1 MSSIIVPEQEVE
13 AREYSIE
20 DVAKNWSAADK
31 LWLEIFDDRKIKV
44 TKEWVHLEKIKCARD
59 PIYFINQY
67 CLVRN
72 RAEDEA
78 ALPPGV
84 KLYGDMIDLKTYP
97 IQNFFLNTVMQ
108 EQNTCS
114 IKTRQSG
121 VSTVTGLFL
130 LQQTTFRNNKEF
142 IVISKSE
149 KESIK
154 FLGDVQIAYLYLPF
168 FLRRKTIDGML
179 KKKDMYL
186 GTKYNA
192 SSIKALTS
200 GKGSGRSYTAT
211 ILVMDE
217 AAFIQGAGDIWAA
230 ASPTL
235 TTTGGK
241 AIIISTPWEEEG
253 FFFDLVA
260 NCRSNRSVFKLVEI
274 PWKSIPARD
283 ERWYARECAKL
294 NHVASLIR
302 TELDMGF
309 ISRGTPFFDMDI
321 INKLP
326 DVPLLAQV
334 SEKVDFRDT
343 IVDPFSFNEFEEQ
356 VSLPKSNWCNIIEF
370 VEPGVK
376 YLVGHDP
383 ADDGDSSD
391 NGITVARFD
400 GFPYKP
406 PKIVFEMRSPN
417 TVFSTLVDLS
427 KYYNDAM
434 VIVEKNRG
442 FAVLNYFISQEEES
456 RLFKRPNGDYGMLTN
471 TATREMLLKLIS
483 KFFTIDTNDVSP
495 ILKYE
500 VSGFKRDLKGKLKGV
515 NGDDTIFSLGVILLA
530 LTLFPDILGVD
541 GGEDVRLQLIR
552 AIKGVGHG
560 SRNIASSTI
569 QGYLDGLRSRMG
581 MMPEGQSIMG
591 KNSKNKKYSISLP
604 V

>member
-1 MSSIIVPEQEVE
+1 MSHIITPDEYLQPK
-13 AREYSIE
+13 EYSVE
-20 DVAKNWSAADK
+20 DIAKNWSAADK
-31 LWLEIFDDRKIKV
+31 LWLEIFDYRRIKV
-44 TKEWVHLEKIKCARD
+44 TKEWVHQEKIKCARD
-59 PIYFINQY
+59 PLYFINQY

-84 KLYGDMIDLKTYP
+84 VLYGDMIDLKTYP
-97 IQNFFLNTVMQ
+97 IQDHFLTTVMQ
-108 EQNTCS
+108 QQNTCS
-114 IKTRQSG
+114 VKTRQSG

-130 LQQTTFRNNKEF
+130 LQQATFRNNKLF

-154 FLGDVQIAYLYLPF
+154 FLDEVQTAYLYLPF
-168 FLRRKTIDGML
+168 FLRRKPRDGML
-179 KKKDMYL
+179 KKKEMDL
-186 GTKYNA
+186 GTEYNA

-217 AAFIQGAGDIWAA
+217 AAFIQGANDIWAA

-241 AIIISTPWEEEG
+241 AVIISTPWEEEG
-253 FFFDLVA
+253 FFYELVE
-260 NCRSNRSVFKLVEI
+260 NCRANRSVFKLVEI
-274 PWKSIPARD
+274 PWRSIPARN
-283 ERWYARECAKL
+283 EEWYARECAKL

-309 ISRGTPFFDMDI
+309 ITRGTPFFDMELID
-321 INKLP
+321 KLP
-326 DVPLLAQV
+326 DAPVLASV
-334 SEKVDFRDT
+334 TERTDFRDT
-343 IVDPFSFNEFEEQ
+343 VVDPFSFNEFEET
-356 VSLPKSNWCNIIEF
+356 VSLPKSNWCNVIEF

-391 NGITVARFD
+391 NGIVVARFD

-406 PKIVFEMRSPN
+406 PKVVLEMRSPN
-417 TVFSTLVDLS
+417 TVFGTLIDLS
-427 KYYNDAM
+427 KYYNDAK

-442 FAVLNYFISQEEES
+442 FAVLNYFVSMEEED

-483 KFFTIDTNDVSP
+483 KYFTIDTGDLTP

-500 VSGFKRDLKGKLKGV
+500 VGGFKRDQKGKLKGTK
-515 NGDDTIFSLGVILLA
+515 GDDTIFSLGVLLLA
-530 LTLFPDILGVD
+530 LTLFPDLLGVD
-541 GGEDVRLQLIR
+541 GGEDTRIQLIKSL
-552 AIKGVGHG
+552 KGLGHG
-560 SRNIASSTI
+560 SRNIPTSTI
-569 QGYLDGLRSRMG
+569 EGYLEGLKSRMG
-581 MMPEGQSIMG
+581 FIQNNP
-591 KNSKNKKYSISLP
+591 KRSKGKKYSQSLP
-604 V
+604 M